1 MPDTEQ
7 KTIDPMLK
15 RYIQN
20 SLIQVQQET
29 KAARLKARGQGSR
42 QRAKRRAQNVAA

>member
-1 MPDTEQ
+1 M
-7 KTIDPMLK
+7 IL

-29 KAARLKARGQGSR
+29 KAARFRARGQGSW
-42 QRAKRRAQNVAA
+42 QRAKRRAQQAAA

>member
-7 KTIDPMLK
+7 KTDPMIL

-20 SLIQVQQET
+20 SLIQVQQEQR
-29 KAARLKARGQGSR
+29 AARFKARGQGSR
-42 QRAKRRAQNVAA
+42 QRAQKRAQKAA